1 MPICLIE
8 VGNIGLSIVAVELR
22 VNLQTTRYAMSFPI
36 KFKDLRTKPKIL
48 IGILS
53 PMVLLLI
60 LGAIATYNINS
71 ITTSNKWVNHTY
83 TVLADANGIIGSA
96 VDMET
101 GMRGYLLAGQEGFLD
116 PYKSGEK
123 ATYASIADLKETVS
137 DNPKQV
143 GRLSEVENVLRTWQE
158 KVTEPNIALRRKIGD
173 AATMNDMAKLVAEAR
188 GKVYFDGFREQIAT
202 FIEREASLMEK
213 RREAFS
219 EAQKKLTTL
228 IATSAG
234 TSLIKAELTTM
245 TQNEEWV
252 SHTHKVIAQAN
263 SILAA
268 AVDMETGMR
277 GYLLAG
283 QEGFFDPYKNGA
295 ATFYASIAA
304 LRETVSDNPVQV
316 QLLTETEQTI
326 AEWQKNVTEPTIQ
339 LRRDIGEAKTMDDMA
354 DLIGQAEGKQHFDK
368 FRQIMAD
375 FSNEEA
381 GLMGARKEDSA
392 STVDNTYVMIAVCI
406 VVALIIGVIL
416 AMLIGSGIAGP
427 ISTMTANM
435 KQLAGGDNT
444 VEIAGIGRAD
454 EIGDMADAVEV
465 FKQNAIETESLR
477 KQQEETDKNA
487 AEGQLRRQAER
498 KQEMIDLADDF
509 ESKVGSVVGGV
520 ASAATEMEASSK
532 SMADV
537 AKETNDRTQAVSTA
551 SEQASANVQTVA
563 TAAEEL
569 SSSITE
575 IGRRVQEST
584 NIAASAVK
592 ESEASY
598 ETIQG
603 LVASAKQ
610 VGEVVSLITDIAEQT
625 NLLALNATIEAARAG
640 EAGKGFAVVAS
651 EVKNLANQTAKATEQ
666 ISEQV
671 TAIQDSTEAAATSV
685 EGIGTTIRKVSDI
698 AAEIAS
704 AVEEQS
710 AATQEISR
718 NVEQASSGTEEVN
731 RNIIVVKERADETGR
746 SASDIQNA
754 TGELSTQA
762 ELLKTEMDN
771 FLAQVRAG

>member
-1 MPICLIE
+1 
-8 VGNIGLSIVAVELR
+8 
-22 VNLQTTRYAMSFPI
+22 MSFPI

-173 AATMNDMAKLVAEAR
+173 AATMNDMAKLVAEER

-304 LRETVSDNPVQV
+304 LRETVSDNPVRV

>member
-1 MPICLIE
+1 
-8 VGNIGLSIVAVELR
+8 
-22 VNLQTTRYAMSFPI
+22 MSFPI